1 MERMKTKFIIA
12 VTDRLSSAAESGA
25 KVELIEELSDNLY
38 SRWQDLVSG
47 GASEED
53 AYRQALEEL
62 GDVDELLAYL
72 ASLGLE
78 GELPRQDS
86 SFRDFTSE
94 LLHGVEGIVRET
106 VNQTR
111 DAVDQATVIVRNVS
125 EKIKEKYP
133 EGFKGRVYVH
143 FDGDDLHVDSE
154 ESEVPEENG
163 GNAGFGSGVCQEEER
178 GSESGKGW
186 SFSVG
191 YNRDKGGFFCE
202 GSRPSSGQR
211 VTSST
216 LPSQELQGV
225 DIQLVNGD
233 VTIHLDEDSEADVRL
248 DGDVEQLEVRVND
261 SGVLSIRQGNTASS
275 SFFFHR
281 GLASADVEL
290 TLPARFWEF
299 LHIAVANGDVDVDGA
314 LEAGK
319 IVLKTTSG
327 DVTLEEASCTEFAF
341 KSASG
346 DLDATIDARAVQ
358 VETASGDIE
367 LEGDAGSF
375 RAASASGDICL
386 TGSVREL
393 RCASASGDVEVETEV
408 MPDQL
413 EISSK
418 SGDCQVTMPGGQGF
432 TLQFS
437 TVSGDLDTDF
447 PLVGPVGARSGE
459 AIYLDGGGRTFRI
472 SSISGD
478 ITLRQG

>member
-72 ASLGLE
+72 ASLGPE

-143 FDGDDLHVDSE
+143 FDNEGPQQPPVCQVDVE
-154 ESEVPEENG
+154 PEQG
-163 GNAGFGSGVCQEEER
+163 GQETCVCQEEPEN
-178 GSESGKGW
+178 GGKGW
-186 SFSVG
+186 SFAVG
-191 YNRDKGGFFCE
+191 YSKDKGGFFWE
-202 GSRPSSGQR
+202 GSHPSSGQR

-216 LPSQELQGV
+216 LPSQELKGV

-299 LHIAVANGDVDVDGA
+299 LHIAATNGDVDVDGA